1 MTHTYLK
8 ILLLFA
14 PAFILNNLLHCFIQN
29 EGKLQDVKSVLKYA
43 MIAVILLSTAIYST
57 IYFGAEQLVCI
68 FNGEGNIVLQGLAVD
83 GIKLYFIATPFIG
96 FNIVM
101 ATYFTS
107 TEGPRPAQI
116 ITLLRGL
123 FVLVPTSY
131 LLSHLFKMT
140 GVWYA
145 YPVTEAL
152 VAIIGCGLYAF
163 TNKFKKV

>member
-1 MTHTYLK
+1 
-8 ILLLFA
+8 
-14 PAFILNNLLHCFIQN
+14 
-29 EGKLQDVKSVLKYA
+29 

-57 IYFGAEQLVCI
+57 IYFGAEQLVYI

-107 TEGPRPAQI
+107 IEGPRPAQI

-131 LLSHLFKMT
+131 LLSHLFKMR